1 MVSDTSRKEQVLQWI
16 CENPFISQQ
25 ELAQRCGLSRSAV
38 AGHIAS
44 LIREGRLLGRA
55 YLLPQNS
62 GQIVCIGGSNLDRK
76 MRLCGPLCM
85 GASNPVTQSESAGG
99 VARNIAENLARLGCA
114 TALLSAFGDDP
125 AGQALRA
132 QLQSLG
138 VELEASLVL
147 PGASS
152 DSYCAVLDASGEM
165 QLALAHMHLVEQ
177 ISAAW
182 LQEKLAR
189 YQRSAML
196 CADMNVPP
204 ASLEYLLQLGRQ
216 GATLCLVAVSA
227 PKMARLP
234 QDLHGLDLLILNQGE
249 LAAAPG
255 CDAAAAPQQNWAK
268 LQARGLRR
276 LILTRGAQ
284 GLSFA
289 EGQTWQEVAAPP
301 VAQVVDVTGAGD
313 ALAAAVC
320 ASLLRAPQ
328 DLAQACRIGMQAA
341 QMTIQCAST
350 VCPDLGAQLLQP
362 ASHSD
367 ASI

>member
-1 MVSDTSRKEQVLQWI
+1 MNSDQSPKQQILQAI

-55 YLLPQNS
+55 YLLPQHS
-62 GQIVCIGGSNLDRK
+62 GQIMCIGGANLDRK
-76 MRLCGPLCM
+76 LRLCAELCM

-99 VARNIAENLARLGCA
+99 VARNIAENLARLGCRS
-114 TALLSAFGDDP
+114 ALLSAFGDDP
-125 AGQALRA
+125 AGQSMRA
-132 QLQSLG
+132 QLQALG
-138 VELEASLVL
+138 VELEASLIM

-152 DSYCAVLDASGEM
+152 DSYSAVLDASGEM
-165 QLALAHMHLVEQ
+165 QLALAHMNLIEHITPQ
-177 ISAAW
+177 W
-182 LQEKLAR
+182 LLDKLTR
-189 YQRSAML
+189 RQRCAML
-196 CADMNVPP
+196 CADMNLPP

-216 GATLCLVAVSA
+216 GTPLCLVAVSE

-255 CDAAAAPQQNWAK
+255 CDAALSPQQNWQR

-276 LILTRGAQ
+276 LIMSAGAQ
-284 GLSFA
+284 GVFYACDGEWAHIPAL
-289 EGQTWQEVAAPP
+289 P

-320 ASLLRAPQ
+320 ASLLQAPQ

-341 QMTIQCAST
+341 QMTIQCATT
-350 VCPDLGAQLLQP
+350 VCPDLSAQLLQP
-362 ASHSD
+362 ASAHD
-367 ASI
+367 ATI